1 MTTDNLIESL
11 KFTLHD
17 LQFASKISEYNWIC
31 IFIYFV
37 LCMKL

>member
-17 LQFASKISEYNWIC
+17 LQFASKISG
-31 IFIYFV
+31 
-37 LCMKL
+37 